1 MDLPEL
7 IRPNLV
13 AVDVEVDSWQDAIR
27 AVGKLLV
34 DDHAVEERFTNAM
47 IELAIEFGPYIVIAP
62 GIALPHARPED
73 GVIKS
78 SIAVIKLRK
87 PVEFGNIDN
96 DPVYLVIAL
105 AAKDKTEHIQG
116 LSELAFILRDEA
128 KLEKIKACKDGEVLR
143 SVFLNERQSAGTDSL
158 N

>member
-27 AVGKLLV
+27 AVGTLLV

-47 IELAIEFGPYIVIAP
+47 IEMAIEFGPYFVIAP

-78 SIAVIKLRK
+78 SIAVIKLSK

-96 DPVYLVIAL
+96 DPVFLVIAL
-105 AAKDKTEHIQG
+105 AAKDKTEHVQG

-128 KLEKIKACKDGEVLR
+128 NLEQIKACKNDECLL
-143 SVFLNERQSAGTDSL
+143 SVFLNKSQSAGTDSL
-158 N
+158 Q